1 MPYIVAKGRFHSFT
15 VSQLKIKGVPPQKR
29 DRYTLL
35 YLYNYKYILIY
46 INIY

>member
-15 VSQLKIKGVPPQKR
+15 VSQLKFKGGTPRKR